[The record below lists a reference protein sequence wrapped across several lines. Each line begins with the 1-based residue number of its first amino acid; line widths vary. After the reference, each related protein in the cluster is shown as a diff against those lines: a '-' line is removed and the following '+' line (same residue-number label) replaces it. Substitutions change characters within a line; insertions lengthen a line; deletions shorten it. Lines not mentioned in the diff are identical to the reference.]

1 MKVVMALLSGWNELN
16 PLPLKLTAILKL
28 PRLII
33 TLDRIE
39 SASSVSENEKADME
53 TFRLGINEN

>member
-1 MKVVMALLSGWNELN
+1 MALLSGWNELN